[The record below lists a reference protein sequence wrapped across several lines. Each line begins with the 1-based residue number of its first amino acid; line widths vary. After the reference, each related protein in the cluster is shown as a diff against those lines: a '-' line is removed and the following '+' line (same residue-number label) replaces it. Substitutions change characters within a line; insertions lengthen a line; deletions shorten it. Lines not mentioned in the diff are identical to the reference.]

1 MTRIRQAKPR
11 RAAKNTGKGKATS
24 FRIRLEG
31 LVTPSELRTMLN
43 EAVDRLEAMGATH
56 LRACYL
62 YGTPSDARGERVTL
76 AEGGRVVSEVVITP
90 PYRSAADE
98 HGL

>member
-1 MTRIRQAKPR
+1 MRSPKPR
-11 RAAKNTGKGKATS
+11 GGAKNTGKAKS
-24 FRIRLEG
+24 FRIRLDG
-31 LVTPSELRTMLN
+31 LVTPAELRVMLG
-43 EAVDRLEAMGATH
+43 EAVDRLEALGATH

-76 AEGGRVVSEVVITP
+76 VANGRAVSEISISP

-98 HGL
+98 HGV